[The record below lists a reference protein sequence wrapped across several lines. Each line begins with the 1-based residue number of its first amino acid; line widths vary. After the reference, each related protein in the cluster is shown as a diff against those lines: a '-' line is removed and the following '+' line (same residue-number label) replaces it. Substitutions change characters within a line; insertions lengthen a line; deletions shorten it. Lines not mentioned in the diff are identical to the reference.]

1 MRVTRLSLLC
11 IGIFVSSGWSVSAST
26 TLPTG
31 SGQPFQN
38 EQPSLV
44 LDYIVNISG
53 GPDDLGE
60 VGMFAGNF
68 APRGWAF
75 AHGQTLSV
83 TAHTDL
89 FDKLGTTFGGDGV
102 TSFALPDL
110 RGRSAIGA
118 GLGPDAIG
126 YVLGQQ
132 VGSEQA
138 TLGSSPQH
146 RHDIGTGYQT
156 ELSENDS
163 SHSNMQ
169 PSLALTPIIATEG
182 LFPPRNLSA
191 SSDSEL
197 APFGASL
204 EPFLGE
210 VTWLAH
216 DDIPTGWARADGT
229 LLSIASHQALFS
241 VLGTIYG
248 GDAQVD
254 FALPDLRGRTPVGP
268 GQGPGLPNHPL
279 GLEYGDTE
287 EALHLSQLP
296 NHNHGLP
303 DNLGSTGFTG
313 GGGSQSN
320 LQPSLPLTHLF
331 ALEGVYPSRNLAAL
345 GTGPEPY
352 IASVSM
358 FAGNYAPRSFF
369 KAEGQVLDISSFTA
383 AFSLVGV
390 NYGGNGVSN
399 FGLPDLRGRTIVGE
413 GQGPGLSNRS
423 LGQEYG
429 QETGTLSTSN
439 LLSHSHEFTVLAG
452 DFDLDGDVDGY
463 DFLKWQRGES
473 PNPLSNTD
481 LTAWQNNYEMTVPLS
496 ASSAAVPEQTSAML
510 VVVAALAC
518 CALRQQSAGTRN
530 RC

>member
-1 MRVTRLSLLC
+1 MNVTRLSLLC
-11 IGIFVSSGWSVSAST
+11 IGVFVSSGWSASANT

-31 SGQPFQN
+31 NGQPFQN

-44 LDYIVNISG
+44 LNYIVNISG

-75 AHGQTLSV
+75 AHGQPLDVSENS
-83 TAHTDL
+83 DL

-118 GLGPDAIG
+118 GSGPDSTN
-126 YVLGQQ
+126 YMLGQQ
-132 VGSEQA
+132 VGSQQV

-146 RHDIGTGYQT
+146 RHDIGTGYLT
-156 ELSENDS
+156 ELAGNATA
-163 SHSNMQ
+163 HSNMQ
-169 PSLALTPIIATEG
+169 PSLALTPIIATQG
-182 LFPPRNLSA
+182 LFPSRNLSA
-191 SSDSEL
+191 STDSDL
-197 APFGASL
+197 APFGIGV
-204 EPFLGE
+204 EPYLGE

-216 DDIPTGWARADGT
+216 DDVPTGWARADGT

-241 VLGTIYG
+241 ILGNTYG
-248 GDAQVD
+248 GDGRVD
-254 FALPDLRGRTPVGP
+254 FALPDLRGRTPVGV

-279 GLEYGDTE
+279 GQEYGDTE
-287 EALHLSQLP
+287 ETLNLAQLP
-296 NHNHGLP
+296 SHDHSLP
-303 DNLGSTGFTG
+303 DNLGSTNSTG
-313 GGGSQSN
+313 GSGAQSN
-320 LQPSLPLTHLF
+320 LQPALPLTHLF
-331 ALEGVYPSRNLAAL
+331 AVEGTYPSRNLAAL
-345 GTGPEPY
+345 GSGPEPY

-358 FAGNYAPRSFF
+358 FAGNYAPRSYMMTD
-369 KAEGQVLDISSFTA
+369 GQVLDISTYTA
-383 AFSLVGV
+383 AFSLVGDI
-390 NYGGNGVSN
+390 YGGDGRSN

-413 GQGPGLSNRS
+413 GQGIGLSNRA

-429 QETGTLSTSN
+429 QETSILSTSN
-439 LLSHSHEFTVLAG
+439 LPSHTHEFTVLAG

-463 DFLKWQRGES
+463 DFLMWQRGES

-496 ASSAAVPEQTSAML
+496 ASSTAVPEQTSAML
-510 VVVAALAC
+510 VVVASMAC